1 MFVDTALKRSRTLE
15 GKIKNSYNKSEEGCL
30 IRQPF
35 FVCKINNLEN
45 NTLNEIFW
53 KKYKNNK
60 P

>member
-1 MFVDTALKRSRTLE
+1 MLGYVKVLRRSSNLDE
-15 GKIKNSYNKSEEGCL
+15 KNSYNKSEAGCL
-30 IRQPF
+30 MRQPF
-35 FVCKINNLEN
+35 FVCKINHIEN